1 MVFGGRCS
9 GKSKGNPW
17 SQITSSG
24 MSDFLSHDF
33 CHRRNSSRWLLAGF
47 HTCSR
52 VVSRFSGWPLSQC
65 RGIRCISVDWD
76 IGVFWNG
83 GRTPGVPLNFQVET
97 VCSWDVMIKPS
108 FFFRRSREMDPQ
120 LKMRRQKQDSSW
132 VVAGPS
138 MFLSSRDGNVRELLE
153 LHQGCQGPF
162 QATRGKVG
170 FLSRHCSRKGPH
182 LALRGESP
190 GFSRVAAGNSGLHV
204 S

>member
-1 MVFGGRCS
+1 MVSGGRCS

-17 SQITSSG
+17 SQITSLG

-33 CHRRNSSRWLLAGF
+33 VTGRIPHAGSWQAFTRAVLLWVDSQADHWVSAEEAGVSQWIGTSGSFGMLAG
-47 HTCSR
+47 
-52 VVSRFSGWPLSQC
+52 PLEFLSTFK
-65 RGIRCISVDWD
+65 I
-76 IGVFWNG
+76 
-83 GRTPGVPLNFQVET
+83 
-97 VCSWDVMIKPS
+97 CSWGVMGKPS
-108 FFFRRSREMDPQ
+108 FLSRRSREMDPQ

-138 MFLSSRDGNVRELLE
+138 MFLLSRDGNVGELLE

-162 QATRGKVG
+162 QAARGKVG

-190 GFSRVAAGNSGLHV
+190 GFSRVAAGNSGLHL